1 MAQKLN
7 KKTLNIVNYTNY
19 NNTSFMV
26 EASFK
31 KNGKKTCFLMRKDLF
46 LQEFINK

>member
-7 KKTLNIVNYTNY
+7 KKTLNIINYTIY
-19 NNTSFMV
+19 SDTSYMV
-26 EASFK
+26 EAIFK